1 MLLFSFGT
9 IRMARDEIQILI
21 SLQIVKLYSP
31 CKTTIIYTF
40 SGLLVSFETL

>member
-9 IRMARDEIQILI
+9 IRMAWEKLQILI
-21 SLQIVKLYSP
+21 SLLVVKLYKP

-40 SGLLVSFETL
+40 SDLHVGF